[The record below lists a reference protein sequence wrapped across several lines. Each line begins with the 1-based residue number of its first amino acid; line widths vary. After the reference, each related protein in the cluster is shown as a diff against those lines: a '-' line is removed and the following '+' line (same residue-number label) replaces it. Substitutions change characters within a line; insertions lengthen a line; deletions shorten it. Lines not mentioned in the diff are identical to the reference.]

1 MHPDETKKPNTLKQT
16 HREAELHLQTA
27 TFCRAEQTA
36 VQIMPCTALPL
47 PAAAVLFAHIC
58 LALLWEGSL
67 SGGGD
72 PVRQRDVAC
81 NISRESRG
89 KGLGEEETLTARVRG
104 KAELCHIQTACHAL
118 LCMSVLIS

>member
-16 HREAELHLQTA
+16 HGEAELHLQTA

-67 SGGGD
+67 SGG
-72 PVRQRDVAC
+72 A
-81 NISRESRG
+81 SS
-89 KGLGEEETLTARVRG
+89 ETKRCG
-104 KAELCHIQTACHAL
+104 MQH
-118 LCMSVLIS
+118 